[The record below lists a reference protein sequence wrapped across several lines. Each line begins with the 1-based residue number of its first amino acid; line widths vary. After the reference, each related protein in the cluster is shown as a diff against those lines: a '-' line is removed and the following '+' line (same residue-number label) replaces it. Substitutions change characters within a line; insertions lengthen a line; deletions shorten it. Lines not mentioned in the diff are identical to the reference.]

1 MLAGLAQARADGLS
15 LPYAPQGPG
24 GQDSIETAG
33 GTRCR
38 QSMNGNGAYIDIGA
52 GSVRERMDSRSSK
65 RDEGS
70 LIGYG
75 RIIIPLGK
83 RPERLNCKRLY
94 DLEIERL
101 KMEIEM
107 LKMGGL

>member
-1 MLAGLAQARADGLS
+1 MLAVLAPARGDGLN

-24 GQDSIETAG
+24 GQDSVETAG

-38 QSMNGNGAYIDIGA
+38 QSMNSNGAYIDIGA
-52 GSVRERMDSRSSK
+52 GRVQERSK
-65 RDEGS
+65 YRNNDRDDAS

-83 RPERLNCKRLY
+83 RPERIDCKRLY
-94 DLEIERL
+94 DLEIARL
-101 KMEIEM
+101 QMEIEI
-107 LKMGGL
+107 LKMGGM